1 MKIKATLLSVV
12 LLLGV
17 VVCSAQQI
25 VLSPQQANDRIA
37 AYISEG
43 DYAALGREMPAVR
56 EHLVPSLC
64 ALADALVAY
73 NEGRHEESNRLIA
86 SLSRYEKEL
95 GEATLTSMTTLAYY
109 NALALERYAE
119 AGDYLAELMARM
131 DKEAA
136 ARQTTAH
143 FQEWMEAMAG
153 RKAVKVKGSKRDQ
166 HIPIEYRPIGNGGHI
181 VLRGEAG
188 HEGVEMI
195 FDTGC
200 CFASC
205 ITEEAAQRLGV
216 KVVAEKL
223 PVDGVAG
230 QGYAKVGVLPKL
242 KIGDVMVKNLSF
254 FIFDKIVDDPAV
266 GKMEM
271 VLGTHVIRALGEL
284 QFDFERGTILKPAQQ
299 SEAPQKRNLSF
310 HQGNYAMEF
319 AYEGDALLAH
329 FDTGSVKTDLSVR
342 FYHHYRDAVES
353 SAGVREKV
361 RRSGVGG
368 SRELE
373 VYRMP
378 SMPLAIDGKVVVFSP
393 LSVVMNGPAS
403 SWWGV
408 MGADMLKGVG
418 RSTVDLKRMFF
429 RID

>member
-1 MKIKATLLSVV
+1 MKLKATLLSIA

-17 VVCSAQQI
+17 AVGSAQQI
-25 VLSPQQANDRIA
+25 VLTPQQANDRIA
-37 AYISEG
+37 AYISAG
-43 DYAALGREMPAVR
+43 DYAALGREIPAVR
-56 EHLVPSLC
+56 EHIAPSLC

-95 GEATLTSMTTLAYY
+95 GEATLKSMTTLAYY
-109 NALALERYAE
+109 NALAVEHYAE
-119 AGDYLAELMARM
+119 AGDHLATLMAGM
-131 DKEAA
+131 AQEDA
-136 ARQTTAH
+136 ARQTTAY
-143 FQEWMEAMAG
+143 FQEWMAAMAG
-153 RKAVKVKGSKRDQ
+153 RKAVKVRPSKRDEQ
-166 HIPIEYRPIGNGGHI
+166 IPIEYRPTGNGGHI

-188 HEGVEMI
+188 RQGVDMI

-216 KVVAEKL
+216 KVVVEKL

-230 QGYAKVGVLPKL
+230 QSYAKVGVLPKL
-242 KIGDVMVKNLSF
+242 KIGGVVVKNLSF
-254 FIFDKIVDDPAV
+254 FIFDKIVDDVAV
-266 GKMEM
+266 EKMEM
-271 VLGTHVIRALGEL
+271 VLGTHVIRALSEL
-284 QFDFERGTILKPAQQ
+284 QFDFGKGIVTKPAKP
-299 SEAPQKRNLSF
+299 SEAPRERNLSF

-319 AYEGDALLAH
+319 AYEGDVLLAH

-342 FYHHYRDAVES
+342 FYQRYRDAVES

-368 SRELE
+368 GREFE

-378 SMPLAIDGKVVVFSP
+378 SMPLSIDGKTVVFSP
-393 LSVVMNGPAS
+393 LSVAMNGPMS